1 MIEAGQDRAGQE
13 EVKIRKIHAPTK
25 TKERRNEAATVF
37 LPSKVTITK

>member
-13 EVKIRKIHAPTK
+13 EVKIRKLYTPPK

-37 LPSKVTITK
+37 LLSEVTKTK